1 MLERILIPMDGSE
14 VAESVLRRSKLL
26 LKRPGTEVLLL
37 RTTGMMPSAS
47 FDSSSLQATLHAEA
61 ETYLERLKRRL
72 EAEGVRVRTLVRDGL
87 AADLILGTASREGV
101 TLILMSTH
109 GRTGLSR
116 WVFGSVAE
124 KVLRASD
131 TPVLVAR
138 AFGPEAPVYPPR
150 KIVVPVDDSEC
161 SMEVLSAVE
170 TLAKAA
176 GSRVAVLNV
185 MEHGTVAGPV
195 SPCLER
201 AYGRLKEAGIPC
213 EPVLRRGD
221 PAEQIL
227 EAARDFHA
235 DLVALTTH
243 GRSGVGRWVLGS
255 ITEKVLR
262 TAPVSLLVTRVK
274 GASVPESGALQS
286 AVSRR

>member
-1 MLERILIPMDGSE
+1 MLERILVPLDGSE
-14 VAESVLRRSKLL
+14 VAESVLKRSMAL

-37 RTTGMMPSAS
+37 RATGMMQSPS
-47 FDSSSLQATLHAEA
+47 FDASSLEEKLRREA
-61 ETYLERLKRRL
+61 QTYLDGIKRRL
-72 EAEGVRVRTLVRDGL
+72 EEAGVRVRTFVRDGL
-87 AADLILGTASREGV
+87 AAELILGTAAREGA

-131 TPVLVAR
+131 TPVFVVR
-138 AFGPEAPVYPPR
+138 SFGPEAPVYPPAR
-150 KIVVPVDDSEC
+150 IVVPVDDSSS
-161 SMEVLSAVE
+161 SMEVLPAVE

-176 GSRVAVLNV
+176 NAHVYVLNV
-185 MEHGTVAGPV
+185 MEHSAVAGPV

-201 AYGRLKEAGIPC
+201 AYRALQDAGVSC

-221 PAEQIL
+221 AAEQIL
-227 EAARDFHA
+227 DATRELHA
-235 DLVALTTH
+235 DLVAIATH

-262 TAPVSLLVTRVK
+262 TAPVSLLVMRVQ
-274 GASVPESGALQS
+274 GASVREPKAAEQ
-286 AVSRR
+286 VIPRK